1 MSQSKTNG
9 ENPAMTAIEQELQKT
24 KRQIDVNQWGWT
36 EYDIIKA
43 VKNWLQRKRQ
53 DKEILSKVWEV
64 DELDFYVILT
74 NLIEALYP

>member
-1 MSQSKTNG
+1 
-9 ENPAMTAIEQELQKT
+9 MTAIEQELQKT